1 MLKKHWRREGK
12 NEVIGRKP
20 TRKGSVT
27 VTSDHNDDLAKPSMI
42 AVGCVRVFLLLGS
55 PVEISSISGSNPFWV
70 HRIYSLRSSA
80 TRDVQLVRVD
90 DACLVVFPVVFGI
103 FHVVYWTTCLSHQP
117 ETFSWIAL
125 MKNPETASEF
135 MFD

>member
-42 AVGCVRVFLLLGS
+42 AVGCVPVFLLLG
-55 PVEISSISGSNPFWV
+55 SISGSNPFWV

-125 MKNPETASEF
+125 MKNPDAF
-135 MFD
+135 AFD